1 MPLVISEN
9 VSLASF
15 TTLGIGGPARFLA
28 KVTNEN
34 QVPEGF
40 SFARDRN
47 LPVFIL
53 GGGSNLLV
61 ADSGFPGLVLQIALP
76 GICPDEQK
84 SGRVTVGAGEPWDS
98 FVSWCVE
105 RNWAGIECLSGIP
118 GTVGGTPIQN
128 VGAYGQEASEAI
140 VSVRVFDRVTQEF
153 GELDNAECGF
163 TYRRSIFNSTM
174 PDRYL
179 VLSVTYALRPGDEPQ
194 IQYADLQR
202 YFSSRPARPT
212 LLQMREAVREIRA
225 SKAMLLVP
233 GDPDCKSAGSFFKNP
248 VVSEAVAERI
258 ENEARRQGKLTGAES
273 LPRFKAPGAM
283 VKIPAAWLIERAGL
297 HKGYGKGRVGLSTKH
312 TLALVNRGGAT
323 AADVLALMHE
333 IQQKVQETLDVTLK
347 PEPVFVGFE

>member
-9 VSLASF
+9 VSLAAF

-40 SFARDRN
+40 SFARERN

-76 GICPDEQK
+76 GIYPDEHEN
-84 SGRVTVGAGEPWDS
+84 GWVTVGAGEPWDS

-163 TYRRSIFNSTM
+163 TYR
-174 PDRYL
+174 
-179 VLSVTYALRPGDEPQ
+179 
-194 IQYADLQR
+194 
-202 YFSSRPARPT
+202 
-212 LLQMREAVREIRA
+212 
-225 SKAMLLVP
+225 K
-233 GDPDCKSAGSFFKNP
+233 
-248 VVSEAVAERI
+248 
-258 ENEARRQGKLTGAES
+258 
-273 LPRFKAPGAM
+273 
-283 VKIPAAWLIERAGL
+283 
-297 HKGYGKGRVGLSTKH
+297 
-312 TLALVNRGGAT
+312 
-323 AADVLALMHE
+323 
-333 IQQKVQETLDVTLK
+333 
-347 PEPVFVGFE
+347 

>member
-1 MPLVISEN
+1 MSLLIREN
-9 VSLASF
+9 VTLAAY
-15 TTLGIGGPARFLA
+15 TTMGIGGPALFLA
-28 KVTNEN
+28 EVTDEN

-40 SFARDRN
+40 AFARDRN

-76 GICPDEQK
+76 GIHPDRRK
-84 SGRVTVGAGEPWDS
+84 SGWVTAGAGEPWDP
-98 FVSWCVE
+98 FVRWCVE

-128 VGAYGQEASEAI
+128 VGAYGQEASEVI
-140 VSVRVFDRVTQEF
+140 VSVRVFDRVAQEF
-153 GELDNAECGF
+153 AELDNAECGF

-179 VLSVTYALRPGDEPQ
+179 VLSVTYVLRPGGETQ

-202 YFSSRPARPT
+202 YFTSSSARPT
-212 LLQMREAVREIRA
+212 LLQMREAVRQIRA

-248 VVSEAVAERI
+248 VVSEAAAAKI
-258 ENEARRQGKLTGAES
+258 EEEARRQGKLTGAEA
-273 LPRFKAPGAM
+273 LPRFKAPEAM

-297 HKGYGKGRVGLSTKH
+297 HKGYGKGRAGLSTKH

-333 IQQKVQETLDVTLK
+333 IQERVKETFGVTLK

>member
-1 MPLVISEN
+1 L
-9 VSLASF
+9 
-15 TTLGIGGPARFLA
+15 TTFGIGGPARFLA
-28 KVTNEN
+28 EVTDENE
-34 QVPEGF
+34 VPEGF
-40 SFARDRN
+40 AFAQDRK

-61 ADSGFPGLVLQIALP
+61 ADSGFPGLVLQIALT
-76 GICPDEQK
+76 GIHPSTSE
-84 SGRVTVGAGEPWDS
+84 SGCVTVGAGEPWDP
-98 FVSWCVE
+98 FVHWCVE

-128 VGAYGQEASEAI
+128 VGAYGQEASEVI
-140 VSVRVFDRVTQEF
+140 VSVRVFDRVTQKF
-153 GELDNAECGF
+153 AELGNAECGF
-163 TYRRSIFNSTM
+163 TYRRSIFNSTT

-179 VLSVTYALRPGDEPQ
+179 VVSVTYALRPGGEPQ
-194 IQYADLQR
+194 MQYADIQR
-202 YFSSRPARPT
+202 YFANSSARPT
-212 LLQMREAVREIRA
+212 LLQMREAVRQIRA

-248 VVSEAVAERI
+248 VVSEPKAARI
-258 ENEARRQGKLTGAES
+258 EEEARRQGKLTNAGS

-283 VKIPAAWLIERAGL
+283 VKIPAAWLIEHAGL
-297 HKGYGKGRVGLSTKH
+297 HKGYGKGRAGLSTKH

-333 IQQKVQETLDVTLK
+333 IQDRVMTTFGVMLK